1 MDIDIN
7 PSSVAM
13 RAPVHRNFTL
23 SFDVHLDLAAS
34 WGAVVMHGVGMPQVW
49 LNPVDRRGRLWVCTV
64 FRESQ
69 CGFTQGLAR
78 QTCVYSR
85 GFPPVGDA
93 VAVIHRQVRISLS
106 PSGSF
111 ELFED
116 GTLSS
121 VAVVPHAA
129 SSGGDLVPLSTGSQF
144 GYNGASGRLT
154 GLRLTPYVPPSGPP
168 PSPPPV
174 PAEQTL
180 IGDEWRD
187 LAAAGQGKVPF
198 GNVTV
203 GTDWCLSFELWPR
216 RPVSRRALV
225 LGVGR
230 DGAFWLPQLYLRAG
244 SLGISACVNSVGVID
259 PLSDDDLSSW

>member
-1 MDIDIN
+1 MDVDIN

-13 RAPVHRNFTL
+13 RVPVHRNFTL
-23 SFDVHLDLAAS
+23 SFDMHLDLAAS
-34 WGAVVMHGVGMPQVW
+34 WGVVFMHGVGMPQVW
-49 LNPVDRRGRLWVCTV
+49 LNPYDRRGRLWVCTA
-64 FRESQ
+64 FRESL

-78 QTCVYSR
+78 RTCVFSR
-85 GFPPVGDA
+85 GFSPVGDA
-93 VAVIHRQVRISLS
+93 VAVVPRQVRISLS

-121 VAVVPHAA
+121 VAVVPHAS
-129 SSGGDLVPLSTGSQF
+129 SSGGDLVPLSTSSQF

-154 GLRLTPYVPPSGPP
+154 GLRLTPYVPPLGPP

-180 IGDEWRD
+180 LGDEWRD
-187 LAAAGQGKVPF
+187 LAAADQGEVPL

-230 DGAFWLPQLYLRAG
+230 DGAFWLPQLYLRPG
-244 SLGISACVNSVGVID
+244 SLGISACLDSVGIID
-259 PLSDDDLSSW
+259 PLIES